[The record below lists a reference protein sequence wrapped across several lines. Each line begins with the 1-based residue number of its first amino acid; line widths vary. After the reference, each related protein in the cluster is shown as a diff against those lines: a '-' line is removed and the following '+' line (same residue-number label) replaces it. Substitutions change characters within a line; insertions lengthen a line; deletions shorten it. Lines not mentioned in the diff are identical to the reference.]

1 MVDSILFVFCP
12 YVALAL
18 AVGLGAFRYA
28 KDRAA
33 FSSFSSQLLEKE
45 ALHRGSPAW
54 HYGILIVL
62 LAHALALLLPRFWRL
77 LGGTPPRLWGLEMSG
92 LVLALFSLV
101 GLSILIMRRLV
112 NARVRRVT
120 SVFDWVLLAVLFLQV
135 SAGFLVALLY
145 RWGSQWYLATVVPW
159 IASLFSLRPDT
170 TAIAR
175 LPWLAKA
182 HFFGGIVLVALFPF
196 GRLLHLA
203 TSRLSYLFRP
213 YQMVIWNRARGS
225 DARQPDERL
234 P

>member
-1 MVDSILFVFCP
+1 V
-12 YVALAL
+12 
-18 AVGLGAFRYA
+18 

-62 LAHALALLLPRFWRL
+62 LAHLLSLVFPRFWRL

-92 LVLALFSLV
+92 LVLALFSLA
-101 GLSILIMRRLV
+101 GLSILIVRRLA

-120 SVFDWVLLAVLFLQV
+120 SPFDWVVLGALFAQV
-135 SAGFLVALLY
+135 AAGFLVALLY
-145 RWGSQWYLATVVPW
+145 RWGSQWYLATAVPW
-159 IASLFSLRPDT
+159 IVSLLAVRPDT
-170 TAIAR
+170 QAIAR
-175 LPWLAKA
+175 LPWLVKA
-182 HFFGGIVLVALFPF
+182 HFFGGIVLIALFPF

-213 YQMVIWNRARGS
+213 YQMVIWNRPPRRGA
-225 DARQPDERL
+225 DPTEGTRP
-234 P
+234 